1 MLVGCLK
8 EQGGIILTEAIT
20 RQTGSN
26 PFVPFNIKPV
36 SNPYPYSEEEKSRKG
51 APSAQQDKGL
61 VQSASVPPSECLGQW
76 ETHVTEKKG
85 KRSLTRAQRDE
96 LRCVSWALKD
106 TILSKLVN
114 DESFRYRVQSRVFM
128 ERHWNLL
135 SKDWQKRN
143 ALVPEILHDGYGYVR
158 NMAETVA
165 DYCGIRLSRE
175 TEEKIMRGLFWLFLV
190 GGHAYVKDSFASEA

>member
-1 MLVGCLK
+1 M
-8 EQGGIILTEAIT
+8 TEAIT

-76 ETHVTEKKG
+76 ETHVAEKKG

-106 TILSKLVN
+106 TILSKLAN
-114 DESFRYRVQSRVFM
+114 DESFRYRVQSSVFM
-128 ERHWNLL
+128 ERHWKLL
-135 SKDWQKRN
+135 SKDCCRRDPMM
-143 ALVPEILHDGYGYVR
+143 PEVLHDGYAYVKIII
-158 NMAETVA
+158 EYCLVL
-165 DYCGIRLSRE
+165 CGI
-175 TEEKIMRGLFWLFLV
+175 EELPEKTRDFALKALFWVFLV
-190 GGHAYVKDSFASEA
+190 GGHSYVRDSSSSEA

>member
-1 MLVGCLK
+1 M
-8 EQGGIILTEAIT
+8 TEAIT

-26 PFVPFNIKPV
+26 PFVPYNIKPV

-61 VQSASVPPSECLGQW
+61 VQSASVPPSEKLGQW
-76 ETHVTEKKG
+76 KTHVAEKKE
-85 KRSLTRAQRDE
+85 KRSLTRVQRDE
-96 LRCVSWALKD
+96 LRSVSWALKD
-106 TILSKLVN
+106 TILSKLAN

-143 ALVPEILHDGYGYVR
+143 ALVPEVLYDGYGYVK
-158 NMAETVA
+158 NMSETVA
-165 DYCGIRLSRE
+165 GYCGIRLSRE
-175 TEEKIMRGLFWLFLV
+175 TEEKIMRVLFCLLLV

>member
-1 MLVGCLK
+1 M
-8 EQGGIILTEAIT
+8 TEAIAQ
-20 RQTGSN
+20 QTGSN

-36 SNPYPYSEEEKSRKG
+36 FNPYPYSEEEKSRKG

-76 ETHVTEKKG
+76 ETHMAEKKG

-106 TILSKLVN
+106 TILSKLAN

-165 DYCGIRLSRE
+165 GYCGIRLSRE
-175 TEEKIMRGLFWLFLV
+175 TEEKIMRGLFWLLLV
-190 GGHAYVKDSFASEA
+190 GGHAYVMDSFASEA

>member
-51 APSAQQDKGL
+51 APFAQQDKGL
-61 VQSASVPPSECLGQW
+61 VQSASVPPSEYLGQW
-76 ETHVTEKKG
+76 ETHVAEKKERT
-85 KRSLTRAQRDE
+85 KLTRDQKDG

-106 TILSKLVN
+106 TVLSKIEK
-114 DESFRYRVQSRVFM
+114 DTMFRYRVQSRVFI
-128 ERHWNLL
+128 EQHWSLL
-135 SKDWQKRN
+135 SRN
-143 ALVPEILHDGYGYVR
+143 WKERNPLIPEVLHDGYGYAKR
-158 NMAETVA
+158 LTESMN
-165 DYCGIRLSRE
+165 DCFGIELS
-175 TEEKIMRGLFWLFLV
+175 EEAKEKAAKELFWLFLI
-190 GGHAYVKDSFASEA
+190 GGHVYVNGSPSHEA